1 MESKTRR
8 RTTLEFWVF
17 HYIDNKSGRY
27 KRNRKKDRLKMGRE
41 PERNSNKRIKI
52 VSGKGKKRYR
62 KKYKTLVRYRTGR
75 RKRQNTFAVG
85 EYIVS
90 PLMFDTQE
98 QAVSFLKL
106 NFKLT
111 NLDLS
116 IIGAM
121 CQKLNELNNQQPK
134 NEEK

>member
-1 MESKTRR
+1 MDYQEAIKWANRQDVVKV
-8 RTTLEFWVF
+8 RT
-17 HYIDNKSGRY
+17 
-27 KRNRKKDRLKMGRE
+27 
-41 PERNSNKRIKI
+41 IKE
-52 VSGKGKKRYR
+52 GEEDKF
-62 KKYKTLVRYRTGR
+62 
-75 RKRQNTFAVG
+75 TFAVG

-98 QAVSFLKL
+98 QAESFLKL

-134 NEEK
+134 NETK

>member
-1 MESKTRR
+1 M
-8 RTTLEFWVF
+8 
-17 HYIDNKSGRY
+17 DY
-27 KRNRKKDRLKMGRE
+27 KEAIKWANRQDVVKVRA
-41 PERNSNKRIKI
+41 IKE
-52 VSGKGKKRYR
+52 GEEDKF
-62 KKYKTLVRYRTGR
+62 
-75 RKRQNTFAVG
+75 TFAVG

-90 PLMFDTQE
+90 PLMFKSQE
-98 QAVSFLKL
+98 QAESFLNL

>member
-1 MESKTRR
+1 MDYKEAIKWANRQDVVQVR
-8 RTTLEFWVF
+8 AVR
-17 HYIDNKSGRY
+17 DNEQDKF
-27 KRNRKKDRLKMGRE
+27 
-41 PERNSNKRIKI
+41 
-52 VSGKGKKRYR
+52 
-62 KKYKTLVRYRTGR
+62 
-75 RKRQNTFAVG
+75 TFTVG

-98 QAVSFLKL
+98 QAESFLKL

-121 CQKLNELNNQQPK
+121 CQKLNDLNNQQLK